1 MSLTQPTAHRRNIV
15 VCTRPAWFPAEK
27 WMRCCASPK
36 QRGQAS
42 RPPFLPHFAPSDR
55 VSSRAAGTMHCT
67 FCGHIAVS
75 FTSNCSTVRWQKP
88 STTSAACTRSARI
101 FPKAWFGS
109 ERRRLSSRSWSGGQG
124 VPRAPSTARAP
135 CPETPSRY
143 KCKASV
149 LDSSKLLV
157 GVAVPAHSDASHATD
172 ARGRRAQPRR
182 DADQPLLGPVAPQ
195 PPPGG
200 ARIRPARRRCAG
212 RAARMGARGAGPRER
227 TRRPSPPR
235 IREPRPRARVRGRH
249 RAGARVPQPS
259 VLAVR
264 PPPPPYCCP
273 YPCPYCTHTE
283 PAELRYRPGRGHAP
297 SPASDWISW
306 RLVRAALPCAFARAR
321 ARGFAFVVR
330 LRVPR
335 ARASR
340 DLWARRMTRARAGRP
355 PSPSPSP
362 Y

>member
-1 MSLTQPTAHRRNIV
+1 
-15 VCTRPAWFPAEK
+15 
-27 WMRCCASPK
+27 
-36 QRGQAS
+36 
-42 RPPFLPHFAPSDR
+42 
-55 VSSRAAGTMHCT
+55 MHCT

-264 PPPPPYCCP
+264 PPPPLPTVAPTRVPTVHIQSLQSSGTVQAAGTPPPPRQTGSLGGSCARLCLVR
-273 YPCPYCTHTE
+273 
-283 PAELRYRPGRGHAP
+283 LRE
-297 SPASDWISW
+297 
-306 RLVRAALPCAFARAR
+306 LVRAALPSLCVCACRA
-321 ARGFAFVVR
+321 
-330 LRVPR
+330 P
-335 ARASR
+335 
-340 DLWARRMTRARAGRP
+340 ARRVTCGRGA
-355 PSPSPSP
+355 
-362 Y
+362 

>member
-1 MSLTQPTAHRRNIV
+1 
-15 VCTRPAWFPAEK
+15 
-27 WMRCCASPK
+27 MRCCASPK

-264 PPPPPYCCP
+264 PPPPSLLLPLPVSLLY
-273 YPCPYCTHTE
+273 T
-283 PAELRYRPGRGHAP
+283 YRACRAP
-297 SPASDWISW
+297 VPSRPRARPLPRV
-306 RLVRAALPCAFARAR
+306 RLDLLEAR
-321 ARGFAFVVR
+321 ARGFALCVCASSCAR
-330 LRVPR
+330 LCLRCAF
-335 ARASR
+335 ARA
-340 DLWARRMTRARAGRP
+340 ARPRVA
-355 PSPSPSP
+355 
-362 Y
+362 